1 MKKIIATLSFALICI
16 ANQAFKAQT
25 LEESV
30 KATYQQLDTAKTL
43 GQFMAASSA
52 CDILTN
58 KYPNEFITNYYS
70 AFAKALISYRE
81 KDSKRRDL
89 YVDMANKYYDKVKEI
104 KPNDS
109 ETFALGAMLANARLS
124 VDGASRWKEYGAIF
138 EENLTK
144 AKELNPNNPRIYYL
158 KGAALFYTPK
168 MFGGGGKKA
177 KPFFEQAKPLFPTQD
192 TSSVLI
198 PTWGERQTDEF
209 MKMCDE

>member
-1 MKKIIATLSFALICI
+1 MKKVIASLCLAFICI
-16 ANQAFKAQT
+16 TNQATKAQT

-30 KATYQQLDTAKTL
+30 KTAYQQLDTAKTL
-43 GQFMAASSA
+43 GQFMGASSA
-52 CDILTN
+52 FDILAN

-70 AFAKALISYRE
+70 AYTKAVISYKE
-81 KDSKRRDL
+81 KDAKKRDL
-89 YVDMANKYYDKVKEI
+89 YLDMANKYFDKVKEI

-109 ETFALGAMLANARLS
+109 ETFALAALLANARLS
-124 VDGASRWKEYGAIF
+124 VDGANRWKEFGAIF

-177 KPFFEQAKPLFPTQD
+177 KPFFEQAKPLFSTQD

-209 MKMCDE
+209 LKMCDE

>member
-1 MKKIIATLSFALICI
+1 MKKIITTLSFALICI

-70 AFAKALISYRE
+70 AYAKALISYRE

-89 YVDMANKYYDKVKEI
+89 YLDMANKYYDKVKEI

-109 ETFALGAMLANARLS
+109 
-124 VDGASRWKEYGAIF
+124 
-138 EENLTK
+138 
-144 AKELNPNNPRIYYL
+144 NPNNPRIYYL

>member
-1 MKKIIATLSFALICI
+1 
-16 ANQAFKAQT
+16 
-25 LEESV
+25 
-30 KATYQQLDTAKTL
+30 
-43 GQFMAASSA
+43 MAASSA

-70 AFAKALISYRE
+70 AYAKAIISYKE
-81 KDSKRRDL
+81 KDAKRRDL
-89 YVDMANKYYDKVKEI
+89 FLDMANKYYDKVKEI

-158 KGAALFYTPK
+158 KGAATFYTPK